1 MPNDQYDNIANKNE
15 RTQGENNQIAPGS
28 FSVSNKF
35 ANVNNKKND
44 IAIDPFDEAEKKAK
58 NQISPA
64 SINPAPASPAPL
76 ENKANSQPTFNI
88 PGKQDEQNQTIIEP
102 NKPNTGLEEP
112 IVGATPPKED
122 VVDIFE
128 KSVPT
133 EIKPIDVGKQKENT
147 PITSPIPTK
156 VLDIQKTSGIIP
168 ETNLPKIETPLR
180 PESIDI
186 FEQPETPKTKI
197 NNGPLEQKKSPLWKK
212 IVVIPAVFIAIT
224 LFVYFFLNF
233 PAFYEKIKFSVNPP
247 KIENT
252 ITPKNETT
260 TAPSVST
267 REELYYSFSEEAFNV
282 PVNYVVIPSPP
293 PNNNT
298 TNNSSDHGTSD
309 ENNELS
315 NDTLSIPRLG
325 KKVPIIWNSP
335 YEDDA
340 MLANLQK
347 GVVHYIGTALPGE
360 GKGPIFISGHSSYY
374 WWDKGKYKTVFAN
387 LNKIENGDKIQ
398 IKYNDK
404 IYTYEVFD
412 KVVVMPENI
421 EELQSMNEPVL
432 KLMTCVPVGTNQKR
446 LIIKAREI

>member
-1 MPNDQYDNIANKNE
+1 MPNDQYNNITNKNE
-15 RTQGENNQIAPGS
+15 KTQGENNQIAPGS
-28 FSVSNKF
+28 FSVTNKF
-35 ANVNNKKND
+35 TTSDNKKND

-58 NQISPA
+58 NQINPA
-64 SINPAPASPAPL
+64 FINPAPISPAPL
-76 ENKANSQPTFNI
+76 ENKVNSQPAFNV
-88 PGKQDEQNQTIIEP
+88 PKEQNEQNQVNIEP

-112 IVGATPPKED
+112 IIKATLPQEN

-128 KSVPT
+128 KNVPT
-133 EIKPIDVGKQKENT
+133 EIKPIGVTKPKESI
-147 PITSPIPTK
+147 PIVNPIPAKT
-156 VLDIQKTSGIIP
+156 LDIQKTSETIP
-168 ETNLPKIETPLR
+168 ETNLPKIETPLH
-180 PESIDI
+180 PESVDI
-186 FEQPETPKTKI
+186 FEHPETSKAKI
-197 NNGPLEQKKSPLWKK
+197 SNGLLEQKKSPLWQK

-233 PAFYEKIKFSVNPP
+233 PAFYEKIKFSISPP

-252 ITPKNETT
+252 VTPKNETT
-260 TAPSVST
+260 IAPSVST

-282 PVNYVVIPSPP
+282 PVNYVIIPSPP
-293 PNNNT
+293 PNNNND
-298 TNNSSDHGTSD
+298 NNNSDHGTND

-387 LNKIENGDKIQ
+387 LNKMENGDKIQ
-398 IKYNDK
+398 IKYNDR

-412 KVVVMPENI
+412 KVVVMPENV

-446 LIIKAREI
+446 LIVKAREI